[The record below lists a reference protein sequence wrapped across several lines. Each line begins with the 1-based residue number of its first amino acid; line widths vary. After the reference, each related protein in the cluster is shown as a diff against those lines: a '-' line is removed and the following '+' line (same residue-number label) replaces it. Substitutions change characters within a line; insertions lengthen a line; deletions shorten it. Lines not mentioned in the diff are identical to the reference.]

1 MEISDFSDC
10 SKKDLGSACVRE
22 TIMGY
27 TLLQPTPFFLTLLL
41 PENCETPSVN
51 CFIYQV
57 LKYCVAE
64 RYLENYWS

>member
-27 TLLQPTPFFLTLLL
+27 TLL
-41 PENCETPSVN
+41 
-51 CFIYQV
+51 
-57 LKYCVAE
+57 
-64 RYLENYWS
+64 